1 MTLLSIRNLEVQF
14 KHYEGV
20 TKALKKISLDIKEGE
35 KVALVGE
42 SGSGKS
48 VTARMILG
56 LLSNSNIKKNGEIF
70 FENIDLLKESS
81 SQIKQIRGN
90 EISMIFQDP
99 VLSQPIHSA

>member
-20 TKALKKISLDIKEGE
+20 TTALKKISLDIKEGE

-70 FENIDLLKESS
+70 FENIDLIPLCNKS
-81 SQIKQIRGN
+81 
-90 EISMIFQDP
+90 
-99 VLSQPIHSA
+99 

>member
-56 LLSNSNIKKNGEIF
+56 LLSNSLEELNQLSNF
-70 FENIDLLKESS
+70 PLQSS
-81 SQIKQIRGN
+81 
-90 EISMIFQDP
+90 
-99 VLSQPIHSA
+99 HSSLYLIIGVN